1 VRLALVCEL
10 FVTDVLMH
18 HHWNENKEGFYVHV
32 FHFSSP
38 LNRQGLLE
46 CGFCGSRLIRIA
58 SERYKTA
65 LSLVS
70 LFPTAADETRHFA
83 FGCSLEDFG
92 RSIGAFVL
100 TYMAA

>member
-1 VRLALVCEL
+1 
-10 FVTDVLMH
+10 M
-18 HHWNENKEGFYVHV
+18 
-32 FHFSSP
+32 
-38 LNRQGLLE
+38 
-46 CGFCGSRLIRIA
+46 A

-83 FGCSLEDFG
+83 FGYSLKDFG